1 MAKEVGGPERHER
14 IGILG
19 GTFDPP
25 HIGHLVV
32 ASHVRAELDL
42 DRVLLVVADRPWQK
56 VGKRVVSPSSVRLA
70 MVAASVAG
78 VPGLEASDLEIQRG
92 GDSFTVDT
100 VDELLAV
107 DPSRELFV
115 IVGADVDLGSW
126 RRIDEVRD
134 RATIVRVDRAGT
146 STAGGSAPGELAVV
160 VPRLD
165 VSSSDLRTRFAED
178 RPVEQLV
185 DPVVQALVRDEG
197 LYRGGS

>member
-1 MAKEVGGPERHER
+1 MRG
-14 IGILG
+14 
-19 GTFDPP
+19 
-25 HIGHLVV
+25 
-32 ASHVRAELDL
+32 
-42 DRVLLVVADRPWQK
+42 
-56 VGKRVVSPSSVRLA
+56 SPA
-70 MVAASVAG
+70 W
-78 VPGLEASDLEIQRG
+78 EASDLEIQRG

-146 STAGGSAPGELAVV
+146 STVAGSAPGELAVV

>member
-146 STAGGSAPGELAVV
+146 STVGGSAPGELAVV

>member
-1 MAKEVGGPERHER
+1 MGSSATSTKRSVRGILRLTDANRCFLPEQDQIVVASLMRTFPQDFLDAVDGAPVKVRGLMPPKLVDVADGKQVYDEHWRLKQPNWAYEDFWHGGRRLPHRVAGSLAKEVGGPERHER

-78 VPGLEASDLEIQRG
+78 VPGLG
-92 GDSFTVDT
+92 GVGPG
-100 VDELLAV
+100 
-107 DPSRELFV
+107 DPT
-115 IVGADVDLGSW
+115 GW
-126 RRIDEVRD
+126 
-134 RATIVRVDRAGT
+134 
-146 STAGGSAPGELAVV
+146 
-160 VPRLD
+160 
-165 VSSSDLRTRFAED
+165 
-178 RPVEQLV
+178 
-185 DPVVQALVRDEG
+185 
-197 LYRGGS
+197 